1 MNTAI
6 SIEGIEK
13 SFNKQKVL
21 NNLNLIIPQKSVF
34 FLLGLN
40 GAGKTTLMKIMLGLL
55 YPDAGN
61 IDFGNYN
68 KEFGFLI
75 ETPNFYEHLTAYQN
89 LKHHALLLGCEES
102 EIKRVLEIVKLNPKN
117 KKRVSSYSLGMKQR
131 LGLAR
136 ALMGDHDYIMLD
148 EPLNGLD
155 PAGMDE
161 FKDIIKEL
169 NSKYGKTIILS
180 SHLIKETENLATD
193 YAIIHEG
200 ETFTQFSQKDLL
212 ENCKKLYIR
221 CNNNEPEI
229 VDLLKTTV
237 SVAYV
242 KKGND
247 INVYTKQDISELVL
261 LLEKIKENGYD
272 CIAEMTQGNLEELF
286 LAITKGGA
294 ASVSYN

>member
-6 SIEGIEK
+6 RIEGIEK

-21 NNLNLIIPQKSVF
+21 KGLNMTIPQKSVF

-40 GAGKTTLMKIMLGLL
+40 GAGKTTLMKIILGLL

-89 LKHHALLLGCEES
+89 LKHHALLLGCKET
-102 EIKRVLEIVKLNPKN
+102 EIKRVLEIVKLNPN
-117 KKRVSSYSLGMKQR
+117 IKKKVSTYSLGMKQR

-169 NSKYGKTIILS
+169 NTTYGKTIILS

-212 ENCKKLYIR
+212 ENCKKLYIH
-221 CNNNEPEI
+221 CNENESEI
-229 VDLLKTTV
+229 VNLLNATIGVT
-237 SVAYV
+237 YIR
-242 KKGND
+242 KGNE
-247 INVYTKQDISELVL
+247 INVYAKQKTSELDTL
-261 LLEKIKENGYD
+261 LKKIKEKGYNCD
-272 CIAEMTQGNLEELF
+272 TSINQGNLEELF
-286 LAITKGGA
+286 LAITKGGK